1 LSKAP
6 PDTEQFID
14 ISNQEVQELMYEIF
28 SLLAEQFDGDTT
40 LNSLRIGNYIGL
52 KSIYYS
58 NPTNNTDIARTL
70 NISPST
76 VSRLVNN
83 LVSMGYVAEAAHP
96 SDGRVR
102 LISISPDHPEQ
113 QGFENGVKQVL
124 NNGFR
129 FRRVE
134 APVEAKAPAKPEQ
147 KSGNG
152 TRRL

>member
-1 LSKAP
+1 MKTA
-6 PDTEQFID
+6 DTEQFID

-96 SDGRVR
+96 SDGWVR
-102 LISISPDHPEQ
+102 LIGIAPNHPEQ
-113 QGFENGVKQVL
+113 QGLENGVKQVL

-134 APVEAKAPAKPEQ
+134 APLSAKAPAKPEQ
-147 KSGNG
+147 KATNG
-152 TRRL
+152 TGRL